1 MYGNFYGSDHR
12 RNSASARE
20 GRKKKILEAGEEVVR
35 KSRVKGVHLLLV
47 GLGSFCRSQGPDAMT
62 LSLIL

>member
-1 MYGNFYGSDHR
+1 MVRITEETVHR
-12 RNSASARE
+12 R
-20 GRKKKILEAGEEVVR
+20 GRAEKKILEAGEEVVR